1 MKLFSKGSDA
11 KQDSGQSYIL
21 QRRHILNKNSSFYVQ
36 EAYKTLRTNI
46 RFFLSGDGCKRFCIT
61 SGLASEG
68 KSITILNLAISFAE
82 TGAKV
87 LLIDADLRRPSLA
100 RLLIENASPGLSN
113 VLAGLCKPEEAIRKS
128 AYNNLDVMFSGEIP
142 PNPSELLGNPRMEKT
157 IAKLSTIYDYI
168 LVDTPPV
175 GVVSDVCVMA
185 QHLDGVL
192 FLVRQNYTEKD
203 AVARGIKQLEI
214 SGAKLMGFVLN
225 GADKSRNSRY
235 SRKYK
240 YKSKYGYYRYG
251 YRYGYGYGY
260 GKKPS
265 DEKAQVFQQPNVT
278 QQPAPAQPSEE
289 KKAAKK

>member
-1 MKLFSKGSDA
+1 MKLFNHNNEP
-11 KQDSGQSYIL
+11 KQDSNQSYIL
-21 QRRHILNKNSSFYVQ
+21 QRRHILGKSSSFYVQ

-46 RFFLSGDGCKRFCIT
+46 RFFLSGDGCKKFCIT

-82 TGAKV
+82 AGSKV

-128 AYNNLDVMFSGEIP
+128 AYQNLDVLFSGEIP
-142 PNPSELLGNPRMEKT
+142 PNPSELLGNHRMTKMLE
-157 IAKLSTIYDYI
+157 KLSLQYDYI
-168 LVDTPPV
+168 LMDTPPV
-175 GVVSDVCVMA
+175 GVVSDVCVVG
-185 QHLDGVL
+185 QQLDGVL
-192 FLVRQNYTEKD
+192 FLVRQNYTEKES
-203 AVARGIKQLEI
+203 VARGIKQLEI

-225 GADKSRNSRY
+225 GADKNRNSRY

-240 YKSKYGYYRYG
+240 YKSRYGYYRYG

-260 GKKPS
+260 GYSRKSSSGKSASNTAPKAPI
-265 DEKAQVFQQPNVT
+265 EKQAENET
-278 QQPAPAQPSEE
+278 
-289 KKAAKK
+289 

>member
-1 MKLFSKGSDA
+1 MKLFSINKEQ
-11 KQDSGQSYIL
+11 KQDSNQSYIL
-21 QRRHILNKNSSFYVQ
+21 QRRHILGKNSSFYVQ

-82 TGAKV
+82 TGKKV

-113 VLAGLCKPEEAIRKS
+113 VLAGLCKPEEAIRREV
-128 AYNNLDVMFSGEIP
+128 YPNMDVMFSGEIP
-142 PNPSELLGNPRMEKT
+142 PNPSELLGNNRMQRMIESMSLK
-157 IAKLSTIYDYI
+157 YDFI

-185 QHLDGVL
+185 NLLDGVL
-192 FLVRQNYTEKD
+192 FLVRQNYTEKES
-203 AVARGIKQLEI
+203 VTRGIKQLEI

-225 GADKSRNSRY
+225 ASDKSRHSRY
-235 SRKYK
+235 SRYNRKYK
-240 YKSKYGYYRYG
+240 YRSKYGYYRYG
-251 YRYGYGYGY
+251 YGYGYSR
-260 GKKPS
+260 KHS
-265 DEKAQVFQQPNVT
+265 DSTKSQ
-278 QQPAPAQPSEE
+278 AQPQTQSQPQAQQRSLSNE
-289 KKAAKK
+289 KKS